1 MEKRTNITLY
11 FVLLLCAGFSFLFFF
26 LCNYW
31 LVNEVLF
38 EGMVPQTKIT
48 DPALKK
54 IFRRLNMNSDLYL
67 LVKRAHPSHGGYR
80 IFIVAKLDTQFNW
93 DVFHYEQFRESYSEA
108 AKRVFESFKTNL
120 GDSSPFQQVNP
131 ENIQRAYFIEP
142 DFYRYPIDICD
153 DVLYTLYILPGHE
166 PAGLPVAI
174 RLKD

>member
-1 MEKRTNITLY
+1 M
-11 FVLLLCAGFSFLFFF
+11 G
-26 LCNYW
+26 
-31 LVNEVLF
+31 
-38 EGMVPQTKIT
+38 G
-48 DPALKK
+48 DPACMDCCTFVICHKEAEGGK
-54 IFRRLNMNSDLYL
+54 EKEHNFIFRPFVMCGTFVFLSL
-67 LVKRAHPSHGGYR
+67 YR

-93 DVFHYEQFRESYSEA
+93 DVFHNEQFRESYSEA